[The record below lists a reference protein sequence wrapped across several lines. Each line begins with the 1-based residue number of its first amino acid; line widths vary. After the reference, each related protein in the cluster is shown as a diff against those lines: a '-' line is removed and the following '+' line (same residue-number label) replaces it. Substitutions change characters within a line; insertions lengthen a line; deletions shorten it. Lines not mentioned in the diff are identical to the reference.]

1 MHLIELYETDQN
13 EDSRDIE
20 DSLFDS
26 IASRNSLLM
35 ISLAILVTFAVAVA
49 LNQPPPSLSAYN
61 EDE

>member
-35 ISLAILVTFAVAVA
+35 ISLAILVTFAVAVS